1 MEEKE
6 MREFSWT
13 GLFFVTSFC
22 FFAFSAIM
30 ELLDHTH
37 PVLFIW
43 IGSISLILGLIN
55 AATTLFSRASG
66 KDNRN
71 LSS

>member
-6 MREFSWT
+6 MREFSWA

-22 FFAFSAIM
+22 FFAFSALL
-30 ELLDHTH
+30 ELLDNAY
-37 PVLFIW
+37 PRIFIW
-43 IGSISLILGLIN
+43 IGGISLFLGLLNI
-55 AATTLFSRASG
+55 ASTFLTRASG
-66 KDNRN
+66 KSNRD